1 MSDAKIQ
8 RGDENSRSKN
18 VFLDTKFSFYGGE
31 FCVTQSYLT
40 LFFLYVYRGRQRR
53 RSKSASRVR
62 HYSPA
67 GRNRSRYLVREYFSD
82 ESSSAE
88 SEDDIIYRR
97 RSQSNLVSL
106 IKNKMYNND
115 NRMDG
120 QGFDIVKAKN
130 CQHLFCFEKIVSH
143 FL

>member
-8 RGDENSRSKN
+8 RDDENNRSKN

-106 IKNKMYNND
+106 IKIRCITMITPWMGKVL
-115 NRMDG
+115 
-120 QGFDIVKAKN
+120 ILLK
-130 CQHLFCFEKIVSH
+130 LKIANTYSA
-143 FL
+143 LKK

>member
-8 RGDENSRSKN
+8 RGDENNRSKN

-106 IKNKMYNND
+106 IKIRCITMITAWMGKVLILLKLKIANTYS
-115 NRMDG
+115 
-120 QGFDIVKAKN
+120 ALKN
-130 CQHLFCFEKIVSH
+130 S
-143 FL
+143 

>member
-1 MSDAKIQ
+1 MLKF
-8 RGDENSRSKN
+8 REVMKTNRSKN
-18 VFLDTKFSFYGGE
+18 VLEVMFFKTLNFYLYGGE
-31 FCVTQSYLT
+31 FVYSYLNI
-40 LFFLYVYRGRQRR
+40 FFLYVYRGRQRR

-106 IKNKMYNND
+106 IKIRCITMITAWMGKVLILLKLKVANTYSALTK
-115 NRMDG
+115 
-120 QGFDIVKAKN
+120 
-130 CQHLFCFEKIVSH
+130 
-143 FL
+143 

>member
-8 RGDENSRSKN
+8 RGDENNRSKN

-106 IKNKMYNND
+106 IKIRCITMITAWMGKVL
-115 NRMDG
+115 
-120 QGFDIVKAKN
+120 ILLK
-130 CQHLFCFEKIVSH
+130 LKIANTYSA
-143 FL
+143 LKK

>member
-8 RGDENSRSKN
+8 RGDENNRSKN

-106 IKNKMYNND
+106 IKIRCITMIHVTAWMGKVL
-115 NRMDG
+115 
-120 QGFDIVKAKN
+120 ILLKLKIAKLILLWKN
-130 CQHLFCFEKIVSH
+130 S
-143 FL
+143 